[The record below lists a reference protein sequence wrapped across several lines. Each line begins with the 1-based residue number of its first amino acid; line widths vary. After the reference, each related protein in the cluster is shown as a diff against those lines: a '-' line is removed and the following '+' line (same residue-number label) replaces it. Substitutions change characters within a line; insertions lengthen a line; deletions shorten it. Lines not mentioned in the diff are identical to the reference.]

1 MISKLIK
8 KNNYYVCDNCM
19 LRQPELRANCT
30 FCGSLF
36 SNWEEIAY
44 REVMMDVEEERRK
57 NESNIFRRN

>member
-8 KNNYYVCDNCM
+8 KNNYYVSDNCM
-19 LRQPELRANCT
+19 RRQPELRANCT
-30 FCGSLF
+30 LCGSLF